1 MNVHRSLLC
10 LLLTLLVLPGA
21 FAAEQPW
28 AIHATDELQPSTADG
43 LEEVYVASSL
53 DNLPEANEDMVRWTW
68 WSWSDET
75 GSNWPDDDAL
85 YRASSRNLSVEAN
98 QTDSTVEMHA
108 LPTTSMLEVAGEVKV
123 VSAEDGARMVAFDL
137 EVTPLLNLSNHTI
150 LYVVL
155 TEDRA
160 VDQHLRQVNHLVREL
175 RPEVG
180 FSVKA
185 NNATSFVS
193 MLPADHLEAAGV
205 DLMEVPT
212 GWSYTVAVFGAGAD
226 EDNES
231 RLLWM
236 AHGMLPS
243 TQQDVSATQTW
254 TPLLLTAVAAVIA
267 VSILGALRQRE
278 QAIPHLQ
285 ANWSTEG
292 PLQVQVRI
300 HAGTHP
306 FRITAWTVSEP
317 WQFKGRPSKLEL
329 KAGAQMD
336 TTVMFREAMNHDV
349 HIDVA
354 IEIEDFGAWK
364 QHLWLGAPPSEGT
377 NSSQ

>member
-1 MNVHRSLLC
+1 MLA
-10 LLLTLLVLPGA
+10 LLVLPGA
-21 FAAEQPW
+21 FASEQPW
-28 AIHATDELQPSTADG
+28 AIHATDELQPSTANG
-43 LEEVYVASSL
+43 LEEVYVAPSL
-53 DNLPEANEDMVRWTW
+53 DNLPEANEDLVRWTW

-75 GSNWPDDDAL
+75 GSSWPDDDAL
-85 YRASSRNLSVEAN
+85 YRASTRNLSVEAN
-98 QTDSTVEMHA
+98 QAGSTVEMHA
-108 LPTTSMLEVAGEVKV
+108 LPATSLVEVTGEVKV

-137 EVTPLLNLSNHTI
+137 EVTPLFNLSNHTI

-155 TEDRA
+155 TEDQA
-160 VDQHLRQVNHLVREL
+160 VDQHQRQVNHLVREL

-205 DLMEVPT
+205 DLREVTT
-212 GWSYTVAVFGAGAD
+212 GWSYTVAVFGAGAA

-243 TQQDVSATQTW
+243 PQQDVSATQAW

-285 ANWSTEG
+285 ANWSTEE
-292 PLQVQVRI
+292 PLQVQVRL
-300 HAGTHP
+300 HAGSHP
-306 FRITAWTVSEP
+306 FRITAWAVSEP

-329 KAGAQMD
+329 KAGQNTH
-336 TTVMFREAMNHDV
+336 TTVTFREAMDHDV

-354 IEIEDFGAWK
+354 IEIEDYGAWK
-364 QHLWLGAPPSEGT
+364 QHLWLGAPTSERT
-377 NSSQ
+377 NTSE

>member
-1 MNVHRSLLC
+1 
-10 LLLTLLVLPGA
+10 
-21 FAAEQPW
+21 
-28 AIHATDELQPSTADG
+28 
-43 LEEVYVASSL
+43 
-53 DNLPEANEDMVRWTW
+53 
-68 WSWSDET
+68 
-75 GSNWPDDDAL
+75 
-85 YRASSRNLSVEAN
+85 
-98 QTDSTVEMHA
+98 
-108 LPTTSMLEVAGEVKV
+108 
-123 VSAEDGARMVAFDL
+123 
-137 EVTPLLNLSNHTI
+137 
-150 LYVVL
+150 
-155 TEDRA
+155 
-160 VDQHLRQVNHLVREL
+160 
-175 RPEVG
+175 
-180 FSVKA
+180 
-185 NNATSFVS
+185 

-243 TQQDVSATQTW
+243 SQQDVSATQTW
-254 TPLLLTAVAAVIA
+254 TPLLLTAVTAVIA

-285 ANWSTEG
+285 ANWSTEE
-292 PLQVQVRI
+292 PLQVQVRL

-329 KAGAQMD
+329 KAGAQTH
-336 TTVMFREAMNHDV
+336 TTVMFREAMAQDV

-354 IEIEDFGAWK
+354 IEIQDFGAWK
-364 QHLWLGAPPSEGT
+364 QHLWLGAPSSEGT
-377 NSSQ
+377 NTSR

>member
-1 MNVHRSLLC
+1 MNMHRPLFWLV
-10 LLLTLLVLPGA
+10 LTLLMLPGA

-75 GSNWPDDDAL
+75 GSSWPDDDAL

-98 QTDSTVEMHA
+98 QTGATVEVHE
-108 LPTTSMLEVAGEVKV
+108 LPTTSILEVTGEVKV

-137 EVTPLLNLSNHTI
+137 EVTPLFNLSNHTI

-160 VDQHLRQVNHLVREL
+160 ADQHQRQVNDLVREL

-193 MLPADHLEAAGV
+193 MLPADHLGAAGV
-205 DLMEVPT
+205 DLKATPT
-212 GWSYTVAVFGAGAD
+212 GWSYTVAVFGSDAE

-231 RLLWM
+231 QLLWM

-243 TQQDVSATQTW
+243 PQQSVSATQTW
-254 TPLLLTAVAAVIA
+254 TPLLLTAVATVIA
-267 VSILGALRQRE
+267 VSIIGALRQRE

-285 ANWSTEG
+285 ATWSTEE
-292 PLQVQVRI
+292 PLQVQVHI
-300 HAGTHP
+300 EAGTHP
-306 FRITAWTVSEP
+306 FNITGWAVSEP
-317 WQFKGRPSKLEL
+317 WQFRGRPSRLEL
-329 KAGAQMD
+329 KAGDRKQ
-336 TTVMFREAMNHDV
+336 TTVIFREAVNHDV
-349 HIDVA
+349 HIDVS

-364 QHLWLGAPPSEGT
+364 QHLWLGAP
-377 NSSQ
+377 SSDEANTPQ

>member
-1 MNVHRSLLC
+1 M
-10 LLLTLLVLPGA
+10 LPGA

-75 GSNWPDDDAL
+75 GSSWPDDDAL
-85 YRASSRNLSVEAN
+85 YRASSRNLSVKAN

-108 LPTTSMLEVAGEVKV
+108 LPTTSILEVTGEVKV

-160 VDQHLRQVNHLVREL
+160 ADQHLRQVNHLVREL

-205 DLMEVPT
+205 DLMGVPT

-267 VSILGALRQRE
+267 VSIIGALRQRE

-300 HAGTHP
+300 RAGTHP

-317 WQFKGRPSKLEL
+317 WQFKGRPSRLEL

-336 TTVMFREAMNHDV
+336 ITVMFREAMNHDV

>member
-1 MNVHRSLLC
+1 MNVHRPLLC
-10 LLLTLLVLPGA
+10 LVLTLLLLPGA

-28 AIHATDELQPSTADG
+28 AIHATDELKPSVADG

-53 DNLPEANEDMVRWTW
+53 DNLPEASGDVVRWTW

-75 GSNWPDDDAL
+75 GSSWPDDDAL

-98 QTDSTVEMHA
+98 QTGSTVEMHA
-108 LPTTSMLEVAGEVKV
+108 LPTTSMLEVTGEVKV
-123 VSAEDGARMVAFDL
+123 VSAEDGARMVAFDI
-137 EVTPLLNLSNHTI
+137 EVMPLFNLSNHTI

-160 VDQHLRQVNHLVREL
+160 ADQHLRQVNHLVREL

-205 DLMEVPT
+205 DLKEVPT

-236 AHGMLPS
+236 AHGTLPS
-243 TQQDVSATQTW
+243 PQQDVSATQTW

-267 VSILGALRQRE
+267 VSIIGALRQRE

-285 ANWSTEG
+285 ANWSTEE

-317 WQFKGRPSKLEL
+317 WQFKGRPSRLEL

-336 TTVMFREAMNHDV
+336 TTVMFREAMDHDV

-364 QHLWLGAPPSEGT
+364 QHLWLAAPPSEGT
-377 NSSQ
+377 NTSQ